1 MVNVPPPE
9 TLALMKAVLLGWIF
23 IVPALLRAKIP
34 TALRELW
41 PEMAIV
47 PALAMLD
54 ELPRKFA
61 PLTLQVPPARLLN
74 VDDDSETLP
83 EIVPVLLMTILPLK
97 SATATLEVAFPNRF
111 AVMVPLLVRIA
122 ACVLAL
128 LICITVLADEP
139 SDVIEPELLTEMTPL
154 TLLGVPM
161 PVPTVIP
168 APPLAIMTPW
178 LTIETFPPPC
188 ANAFTPA
195 VTAEMVEDAS
205 IVALR
210 LPTPLL

>member
-1 MVNVPPPE
+1 M
-9 TLALMKAVLLGWIF
+9 AMI
-23 IVPALLRAKIP
+23 PALVKL
-34 TALRELW
+34 
-41 PEMAIV
+41 V
-47 PALAMLD
+47 V
-54 ELPRKFA
+54 LPRKFN
-61 PLTLQVPPARLLN
+61 PLTRQKPPTRLLN
-74 VDDDSETLP
+74 VADDSDTLP
-83 EIVPVLLMTILPLK
+83 VIVPVLLMTILPLK

-154 TLLGVPM
+154 TLLGVPV
-161 PVPTVIP
+161 PVPTEIP

-195 VTAEMVEDAS
+195 LTAEMVEDAS

-210 LPTPLL
+210 SPRLKLYIPIPTPESAMILAALSMTTLPCRLEVFP

>member
-1 MVNVPPPE
+1 MGGAGPGPRRRAPGSVPQ
-9 TLALMKAVLLGWIF
+9 TSFRADTRCK
-23 IVPALLRAKIP
+23 AKIP

-83 EIVPVLLMTILPLK
+83 EIVPVLLMTMLPLK
-97 SATATLEVAFPNRF
+97 SATATLDVAFPNRF

-128 LICITVLADEP
+128 LIWTTGFGNEP
-139 SDVIEPELLTEMTPL
+139 RDVIAPELLTEITPP

-161 PVPTVIP
+161 PVPTVMP
-168 APPLAIMTPW
+168 VPPLATMAPW

-188 ANAFTPA
+188 ANALTPA
-195 VTAEMVEDAS
+195 LAAEMVEDAS

-210 LPTPLL
+210 LPTPKL